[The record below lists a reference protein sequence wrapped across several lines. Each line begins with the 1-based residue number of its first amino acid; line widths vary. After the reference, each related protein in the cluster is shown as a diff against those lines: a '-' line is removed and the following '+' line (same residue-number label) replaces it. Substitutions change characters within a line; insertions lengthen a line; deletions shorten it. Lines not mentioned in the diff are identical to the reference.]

1 MYLFVIT
8 YERRMIVFKWGGKRE
23 ICRKFVK
30 IQERKEKTYIIWNDE
45 LNLCITEK
53 DASLCMIIR
62 KEVANCCNCYKNKSE
77 VTLLFLKKGGLWIA
91 DLNGKG
97 GWFKCQPLKLGY
109 RWRKLVNLYGGAVVD
124 LLVNWRT
131 WFIDTR
137 PCWREFLTYF
147 IVYLSNIYIYMY
159 KI

>member
-1 MYLFVIT
+1 M
-8 YERRMIVFKWGGKRE
+8 
-23 ICRKFVK
+23 
-30 IQERKEKTYIIWNDE
+30 
-45 LNLCITEK
+45 TEK

-77 VTLLFLKKGGLWIA
+77 VTLLFLKKGGLRIA

-109 RWRKLVNLYGGAVVD
+109 RWRKLVNLYEGAVVD

-137 PCWREFLTYF
+137 PC
-147 IVYLSNIYIYMY
+147 
-159 KI
+159 